1 MIRAARIQR
10 ESRRPTSSKLP
21 SAFKALVHTAQ
32 SQGTGRVTMMKT
44 TQMKILYE
52 YYLKIL
58 YKTTDRKILNLLP

>member
-1 MIRAARIQR
+1 
-10 ESRRPTSSKLP
+10 
-21 SAFKALVHTAQ
+21 
-32 SQGTGRVTMMKT
+32 MMKT